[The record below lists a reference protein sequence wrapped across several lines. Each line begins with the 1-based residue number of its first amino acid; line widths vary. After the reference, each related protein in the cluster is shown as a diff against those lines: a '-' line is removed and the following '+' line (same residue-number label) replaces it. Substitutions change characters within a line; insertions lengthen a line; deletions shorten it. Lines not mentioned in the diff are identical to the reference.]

1 MRINKAVLKSN
12 CSNAKLYKNHP
23 NSIYTGNA
31 YFWLA
36 EFHLATDPVNYN
48 EAKKNYNVVAN
59 QYPNSSKAPRAL
71 YQLYSIAKMLIRI
84 LCQQINTRTS
94 YLANIQNLKKQ
105 NSLTNN
111 LVIKRH
117 C

>member
-48 EAKKNYNVVAN
+48 EAKKTIM
-59 QYPNSSKAPRAL
+59 S
-71 YQLYSIAKMLIRI
+71 
-84 LCQQINTRTS
+84 
-94 YLANIQNLKKQ
+94 
-105 NSLTNN
+105 
-111 LVIKRH
+111 
-117 C
+117 